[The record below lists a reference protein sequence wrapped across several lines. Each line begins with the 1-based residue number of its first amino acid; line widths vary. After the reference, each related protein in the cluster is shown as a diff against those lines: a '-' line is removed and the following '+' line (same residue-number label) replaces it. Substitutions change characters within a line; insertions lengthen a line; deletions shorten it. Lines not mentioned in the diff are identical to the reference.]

1 MTIAELPRNCNF
13 SQSFENGASLRE
25 ELLLWTQ
32 LETADNEN
40 KLENGSDLKVP
51 VNNNYKTIS
60 LLIQAVLCFKK
71 INPQNNKKHTVIIY
85 KNYSKISIIAYGWNI
100 STLQYGI

>member
-1 MTIAELPRNCNF
+1 MNTTWNSR
-13 SQSFENGASLRE
+13 QWKQTRK
-25 ELLLWTQ
+25 WTC
-32 LETADNEN
+32 
-40 KLENGSDLKVP
+40 DLKVP

-71 INPQNNKKHTVIIY
+71 INPPNNKKHTVIIY
-85 KNYSKISIIAYGWNI
+85 KNYSKVSITAYGWNI